1 MIQRWRKNTRG
12 LVHYSWAIFWTLT
25 ELHFIH
31 KFKVKQQQKLG
42 GKGGVTWSWGRRGS
56 VCLWEISLYSHSVI
70 TEVCVCDR
78 VCVFWVDCL
87 RNALRISLGLQ
98 ANVLSETVLKRYTQ
112 KTHTHTHSSCT
123 QFAQHTLTNSSLTR
137 SNTTWHKHHN
147 RLLPFSLVC
156 PSFPNTEMSVLASK
170 PVSPLHSISVRIM
183 TLLLLLFV
191 LKQPSIYTQQ
201 WWRRA
206 MFCTVQ
212 YSLLLRQPLSAYTWV
227 LAWHTL
233 LILDL
238 YSILSDSDRDEERRG
253 KMGEEVSTRNV
264 ELGGAK
270 VRRCQITVTVSCS
283 RTLHLV
289 CAPH

>member
-12 LVHYSWAIFWTLT
+12 LVHYSWAVFWTLT

-42 GKGGVTWSWGRRGS
+42 GTGGVTWSWGRRGS

-78 VCVFWVDCL
+78 VCVFWVECL

-147 RLLPFSLVC
+147 PLLPFSLVC
-156 PSFPNTEMSVLASK
+156 PSFPNTETSVLASK

-201 WWRRA
+201 SGDA
-206 MFCTVQ
+206 GQCFALCNILCCFD
-212 YSLLLRQPLSAYTWV
+212 SLSLHTPEC
-227 LAWHTL
+227 WHDTL
-233 LILDL
+233 CWSWICIPSLVTQT
-238 YSILSDSDRDEERRG
+238 EM
-253 KMGEEVSTRNV
+253 KK
-264 ELGGAK
+264 GGAK
-270 VRRCQITVTVSCS
+270 WEKRYRQGMWN
-283 RTLHLV
+283 
-289 CAPH
+289 